1 MTKESLSVLLA
12 KLKDDEILQQNLKS
26 AASLDDAVGIAQAA
40 GFDVSKYV
48 FIEQKLHRPPFALGM
63 GMDLRGWVARLSRRA
78 FLPD

>member
-40 GFDVSKYV
+40 GFDVSKSD
-48 FIEQKLHRPPFALGM
+48 FLEQKLLIGPHL
-63 GMDLRGWVARLSRRA
+63 LWEWEWI
-78 FLPD
+78 